1 MSNTLLEIKDLKT
14 YFNTPYG
21 LARAV
26 DGISFEILK
35 GETFA
40 LVGES
45 GCGKSVTALS
55 ILSLLQKPAGF
66 HAGGEILFNNKDLT
80 LLTEP
85 EMRKVRGN
93 NISMIFQEP
102 MTSLNPVF
110 TVGNQIVETIK
121 LHQGVGRTEAKKTAV
136 DMLERVGIP
145 EPEKRYTEYPH
156 QLSGG
161 MIQRVMISIA
171 LSCRPDL
178 LMADEPTTALDVTI
192 QDQILYLLNELKKD
206 FSMSILLITHDLGI
220 IHENADRV
228 AVMYAGK
235 IVEMT
240 DKKRLFEKPAHPY
253 TIKLFQSLPGKIK
266 RGTRLDTIEGIVPK
280 ATHYPKGCR
289 FVDRCQHSMP
299 ICNDIS
305 PILHTKENGHL
316 VACHLY
322 GSEFH
327 EGRSIQD
334 IKKDRSLSLATHSS
348 QEGKILLSVSG
359 LKTYFPIK
367 KGVFKKTVGYVRA
380 VDSIDLD
387 ITEGTTMALVGESG
401 CGKTT
406 FGKTII
412 RLLQP
417 TEGNIKFDGVKLN
430 SLSQK
435 ELRQYRKNFQIIF
448 QDPFSSL
455 NPRMMVGEI
464 IQEGM
469 VAHKIGK
476 NPAGRMNAVGELMET
491 VGLNPD
497 MIFRYPH
504 EFSGGQRQRIAIA
517 RVLAV
522 KPKFIVCDEA
532 TSALDV
538 SIQAQILNL
547 FDKLKKKYALT
558 YLFITHNLSVVEYL
572 SDKVAVMY
580 LGRIVERGTTAEVF
594 DNAKHPY
601 TKALLSA
608 IPTINPKTGV
618 EKIHLKGDVPSPINP
633 PQGCHFHPRC
643 PHKMAMC
650 ETTYPTLS
658 HFSETHSCH
667 CYLYSGQN

>member
-1 MSNTLLEIKDLKT
+1 MSHKLLEAKDLKT
-14 YFNTPYG
+14 YFYTPEG
-21 LARAV
+21 IAKAV
-26 DGISFEILK
+26 DGVSFEILE

-55 ILSLLQKPAGF
+55 IMRLVQKPAGF
-66 HAGGEILFNNKDLT
+66 HAGGTILFRGRDLT
-80 LLTEP
+80 RLTEA
-85 EMRKVRGN
+85 ETRKIRGN

-110 TVGNQIVETIK
+110 TVGNQIIEVIN
-121 LHQGVGRTEAKKTAV
+121 LHQGTRRIESKKRAL
-136 DMLERVGIP
+136 DMLKRVGIP
-145 EPEKRYTEYPH
+145 EPEQRYAEYPH

-161 MIQRVMISIA
+161 MIQRIMIAIA
-171 LSCRPDL
+171 LSCHPDL
-178 LMADEPTTALDVTI
+178 LIADEPTTALDVTI
-192 QDQILYLLNELKKD
+192 QDQILYLLHELRED
-206 FSMSILLITHDLGI
+206 FNMSILLITHDLGI
-220 IHENADRV
+220 IYENADRV
-228 AVMYAGK
+228 AVMYAGT

-240 DKKRLFEKPAHPY
+240 DKKRLFENPAHPY
-253 TIKLFQSLPGKIK
+253 TIKLFQSLPGKMK
-266 RGTRLDTIEGIVPK
+266 RGTLLDTIKGVVPR

-289 FVDRCQHSMP
+289 FVDRCHLSMP

-305 PILHTKENGHL
+305 PTLQIKENGHL

-322 GSEFH
+322 DPYSHQISEGK
-327 EGRSIQD
+327 EVKRDTIP
-334 IKKDRSLSLATHSS
+334 SLSSYSTPG
-348 QEGKILLSVSG
+348 EKILLSAREV
-359 LKTYFPIK
+359 KTYFPIK
-367 KGVFKKTVGYVRA
+367 KGILKRTIGYVRA
-380 VDSIDLD
+380 VDGIDLD
-387 ITEGTTMALVGESG
+387 ITEGITIALVGESG

-406 FGKTII
+406 FGKTVI
-412 RLLQP
+412 RLIQP
-417 TEGNIKFDGVKLN
+417 TEGNITFDGVNLN
-430 SLSQK
+430 SLSHK
-435 ELRQYRKNFQIIF
+435 KLGHYRKNFQIIF

-469 VAHKIGK
+469 VTHGIGK
-476 NPAGRMNAVGELMET
+476 NYAERMGMVKELLET
-491 VGLNPD
+491 VGLSPD
-497 MIFRYPH
+497 MIYRYPH

-517 RVLAV
+517 RVLALR
-522 KPKFIVCDEA
+522 PKLIICDEA

-547 FDKLKKKYALT
+547 FDELKNEYGLT

-594 DNAKHPY
+594 DNTKHPY

-608 IPTINPKTGV
+608 VPTIDPETSV
-618 EKIHLKGDVPSPINP
+618 EKILLKGDVPSPINP

-643 PHKMAMC
+643 PNKMPKC
-650 ETTYPTLS
+650 EVAYPSVS
-658 HFSETHSCH
+658 HISETHSCH
-667 CYLYSGQN
+667 CYLYSE